1 MSAQLYQLAATGSL
15 MPPLLAQMRNATV
28 ITTISSAGRVIGR
41 VKAFLFAMSLAAT
54 LLQRR

>member
-41 VKAFLFAMSLAAT
+41 VNAFLFAMSLAAT